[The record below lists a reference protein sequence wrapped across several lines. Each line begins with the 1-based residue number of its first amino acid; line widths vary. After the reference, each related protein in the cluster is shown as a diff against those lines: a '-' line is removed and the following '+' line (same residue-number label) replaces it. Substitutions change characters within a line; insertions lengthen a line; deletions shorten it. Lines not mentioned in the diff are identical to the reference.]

1 VTSRAERY
9 DQAMPFTAA
18 HVLAVLPAVHARRAL
33 RLDPTCLV
41 IGSMVPDFEYFAR
54 GELVGQFGHT
64 LAGVVGWAIPV
75 TLILAVV
82 FHGVVKW
89 PLLLAGPRALT
100 GVLASPWRERWTAG
114 AVASVIGSAVLGDLT
129 HVVWDAATHSDGFI
143 VQHVPALARAYALPR
158 FGDVVLHRILQHAS
172 TLVGL
177 AGVAAYLDWRIR
189 RAPPVAVAV
198 RRAGA
203 RVAFAGCIVAGVT
216 AAVFRLHL
224 LRIIEPGNV
233 IAAAISGTLAGAI
246 VASLIMRRAA
256 LRYRRLVLE
265 NVEL

>member
-1 VTSRAERY
+1 
-9 DQAMPFTAA
+9 
-18 HVLAVLPAVHARRAL
+18 
-33 RLDPTCLV
+33 
-41 IGSMVPDFEYFAR
+41 
-54 GELVGQFGHT
+54 
-64 LAGVVGWAIPV
+64 
-75 TLILAVV
+75 
-82 FHGVVKW
+82 
-89 PLLLAGPRALT
+89 
-100 GVLASPWRERWTAG
+100 
-114 AVASVIGSAVLGDLT
+114 
-129 HVVWDAATHSDGFI
+129 
-143 VQHVPALARAYALPR
+143 
-158 FGDVVLHRILQHAS
+158 VVLHRILQHAS

-203 RVAFAGCIVAGVT
+203 RVAFAGCVVAGVT

>member
-1 VTSRAERY
+1 
-9 DQAMPFTAA
+9 MPFTAA

-54 GELVGQFGHT
+54 GELVGEFGHT

-82 FHGVVKW
+82 FHGLVKW
-89 PLLLAGPRALT
+89 PLLLADSRALT
-100 GVLASPWRERWTAG
+100 AVFASPWRERWTAG
-114 AVASVIGSAVLGDLT
+114 AVASVIASAVLGDLT

-143 VQHVPALARAYALPR
+143 VQHVPALARAYTLPGL
-158 FGDVVLHRILQHAS
+158 GDMVLHRILQHAS

-177 AGVAAYLDWRIR
+177 AGVGAYLNWRIR
-189 RAPPVAVAV
+189 RAPPVEVVV

-203 RVAFAGCIVAGVT
+203 RVAFAGCIVAGIT
-216 AAVFRLHL
+216 AMVFRLHL
-224 LRIIEPGNV
+224 LHVIEPGNV
-233 IAAAISGTLAGAI
+233 IAAAISGMLAGVI

-256 LRYRRLVLE
+256 LRYRRLVLDAKAK
-265 NVEL
+265 VGH